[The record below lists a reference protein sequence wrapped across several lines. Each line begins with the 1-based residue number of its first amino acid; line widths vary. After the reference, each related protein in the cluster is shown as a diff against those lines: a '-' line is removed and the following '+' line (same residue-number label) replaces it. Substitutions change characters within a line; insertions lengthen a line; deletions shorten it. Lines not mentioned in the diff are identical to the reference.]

1 MDKHCRVLM
10 VLLALAG
17 VRISAAQKSFP
28 GLDARSLGYGGSG
41 VIGIHDPSALAWN
54 PASIGLVRE
63 TDLFFSYKRPFQIDH
78 IAAAGFVP
86 FIGSFA
92 ANVQETPA
100 GQSVAAGWAHEW
112 PSRLVTGAAFE
123 SRLVD
128 GDRHPC
134 LAFGLSYHPAP
145 PSSSGRVDS
154 FTPKTILQNFT
165 VTAAIQGIAL
175 DNSNTSPLVHLAGS
189 VDLPW
194 RQAVLLYAVHVHENE
209 RVQQLAAS
217 LSLTPFLQA
226 FAGISDFD
234 AKQAAAGL
242 SWRWQNLQL
251 HAGYHLESKELLL
264 ATTIRLGA
272 SGKELS
278 QRAQTQAQAF
288 FDRGER
294 RQAFRFGKLALAY
307 DETNENAQSLMHVL
321 APGVANGDA
330 VIDSLLKEADELVSK
345 RWYLS
350 AATHYIKVLKLDAEN
365 PRALA
370 AMVLIRSQ
378 VDRHI
383 DKWFQLGRQYVEQN
397 EPAVAREV
405 FDAILQVRPDHEPS
419 RRERDEINRMFESK
433 AQEFYFQGLGYY
445 SQKNWDS
452 AEEAFKQALAL
463 RPEWQEPQSYLWHVQ
478 EQRKQ
483 SHASLE
489 QALEQAARFEKQGDW
504 INARKRYRAA
514 LTADPNNRLATAK
527 LEEMQ
532 TLTGNHVERQ
542 YARAEAAYRS
552 NDIET
557 ARRLLTDVLELA
569 PNHVAGR
576 RLLEAINR
584 SLPLPLQALFERA
597 NRHAERNEYAL
608 CIEAADSLLE
618 ARPQMAEAQ
627 QLRRRSILAM
637 DAASLLEIAR
647 KRFLRDRYS
656 EALPLIQEALNKEPN
671 QAQAASLLAQ
681 TLKRMEA
688 QVDAFFNRG
697 IAFFTQEKYN
707 QAIVE
712 WDKAL
717 AINPNHQGAREFRRR
732 AQERI
737 DALNKMP

>member
-1 MDKHCRVLM
+1 MGKCCRVLPL
-10 VLLALAG
+10 LLALTG
-17 VRISAAQKSFP
+17 VKIGIAQKSFP

-41 VIGIHDPSALAWN
+41 VIAIRDPSALAWN

-86 FIGSFA
+86 FIGTFA
-92 ANVQETPA
+92 ANVQETPT
-100 GQSVAAGWAHEW
+100 GQSVAAGWAYEW
-112 PSRLVTGAAFE
+112 PSRLVTGAAYE

-134 LAFGLSYHPAP
+134 LAFGLLYHPAP
-145 PSSSGRVDS
+145 KGHSGREAS
-154 FTPKTILQNFT
+154 FTPKYLLQNFT
-165 VTAAIQGIAL
+165 MTAAIQGIAL
-175 DNSNTSPLVHLAGS
+175 DHSNASPLVHLAGS

-194 RQAVLLYAVHVHENE
+194 RQAVLLYALHLHEND
-209 RVQQLAAS
+209 RVHQLAAS
-217 LSLTPFLQA
+217 FSLTPFLQA
-226 FAGISDFD
+226 YAGISDFD

-242 SWRWQNLQL
+242 SWSWQNLQL
-251 HAGYHLESKELLL
+251 HAGYHLERQELLL
-264 ATTIRLGA
+264 STTIRLGA

-278 QRAQTQAQAF
+278 QRAQARAQAF
-288 FDRGER
+288 FDKGER

-307 DETNENAQSLMHVL
+307 DEENENAHSLMNVL
-321 APGVANGDA
+321 APSVADGDA
-330 VIDSLLKEADELVSK
+330 VIDSLLKEADELASK

-350 AATHYIKVLKLDAEN
+350 AATHYMKVLKLDPEN
-365 PRALA
+365 SRARA
-370 AMVLIRSQ
+370 AMALIQSQ
-378 VDRHI
+378 VERHI
-383 DKWFQLGRQYVEQN
+383 DKWFQLGRQYVERN

-419 RRERDEINRMFESK
+419 RRERDEIDRLFEAK

-483 SHASLE
+483 SHTSLE

-504 INARKRYRAA
+504 INARKHYRAA
-514 LTADPNNRLATAK
+514 AAVDPNNRLALAK
-527 LEEMQ
+527 LDELQ
-532 TLTGNHVERQ
+532 TLASNHVERQ
-542 YARAEAAYRS
+542 YARAEAAYRG
-552 NDIET
+552 NDTET

-569 PNHVAGR
+569 PNHAAGR

-584 SLPLPLQALFERA
+584 SLPLSLQAMFERA
-597 NRHAERNEYAL
+597 NRHAERNEHAL
-608 CIEAADSLLE
+608 CIEVADSLLE

-627 QLRRRSILAM
+627 QLRRRSMLAL

-671 QAQAASLLAQ
+671 QTQAASLLAQ

-688 QVDAFFNRG
+688 QVDAYFNRG
-697 IAFFTQEKYN
+697 IAFFTQEKYT
-707 QAIVE
+707 QAIGE

>member
-1 MDKHCRVLM
+1 MGKHRRALM
-10 VLLALAG
+10 FLLALTG
-17 VRISAAQKSFP
+17 IRISAAQKSFP
-28 GLDARSLGYGGSG
+28 GLDARSLGYGGSA

-78 IAAAGFVP
+78 VAAAGFVP
-86 FIGSFA
+86 FVGSFA
-92 ANVQETPA
+92 ANVQQTPA

-123 SRLVD
+123 SRLAG

-134 LAFGLSYHPAP
+134 LAFGLLYHPASWS
-145 PSSSGRVDS
+145 PSSRDSS
-154 FTPKTILQNFT
+154 FTARYIPRNFT

-189 VDLPW
+189 IDLPW
-194 RQAVLLYAVHVHENE
+194 RRAALLYALHLHESDRVH
-209 RVQQLAAS
+209 QLAAS
-217 LSLTPFLQA
+217 FFLTPFLQA
-226 FAGISDFD
+226 YAGISDFN

-242 SWRWQNLQL
+242 SWSWQNLQL
-251 HAGYHLESKELLL
+251 HAGYHLERKELLL
-264 ATTIRLGA
+264 STTIRLGA
-272 SGKELS
+272 SAKELS
-278 QRAQTQAQAF
+278 QRAQAQAQAF

-307 DETNENAQSLMHVL
+307 DEENETAQSLMHVL
-321 APGVANGDA
+321 APGVAGGDA
-330 VIDSLLKEADELVSK
+330 VIDSLLKEADALVAK

-350 AATHYIKVLKLDAEN
+350 AATHYIKVLKLDSEN
-365 PRALA
+365 PRARA

-419 RRERDEINRMFESK
+419 RRERDEINRQFESK

-463 RPEWQEPQSYLWHVQ
+463 RPDWQEPQSYLWHVQ

-483 SHASLE
+483 SHESLE

-514 LTADPNNRLATAK
+514 LAVDPSNRLALTK
-527 LEEMQ
+527 LEELQ
-532 TLTGNHVERQ
+532 TLTSNYVERQ
-542 YARAEAAYRS
+542 YSRAEAAYRS
-552 NDIET
+552 NDTDT
-557 ARRLLTDVLELA
+557 ARRLLTEVLELA
-569 PNHVAGR
+569 PNHAAGR

-584 SLPLPLQALFERA
+584 SLPLSLQALFERVS
-597 NRHAERNEYAL
+597 RHAERNEHAA
-608 CIEAADSLLE
+608 CIEAADSLLQ

-627 QLRRRSILAM
+627 QLRRRSVVAL

-647 KRFLRDRYS
+647 KRFLRDRYV

-717 AINPNHQGAREFRRR
+717 AINPDHQGAREFRRR